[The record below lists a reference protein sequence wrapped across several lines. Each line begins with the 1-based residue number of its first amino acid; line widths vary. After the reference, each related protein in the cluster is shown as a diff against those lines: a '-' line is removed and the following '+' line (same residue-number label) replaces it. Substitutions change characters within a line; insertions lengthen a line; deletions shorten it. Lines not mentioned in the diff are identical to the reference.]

1 MIVPSETPSST
12 DIAEHYD
19 ELDWVYREI
28 WGEHVH
34 HGLWLT
40 GVETP
45 EAAVRQLV
53 RHVAELAAIG
63 PDQTVCDVGC
73 GYGATARLL
82 AEEYEARVTG
92 ITLSPRQYEYAV
104 ARRGDNDSLSFL
116 LGDWLKNDL
125 ATASFDAV
133 VAIESVEHMA
143 DKPDCFGE
151 AFRVLRPGGRF
162 VFSTWLAGE
171 SPRAWEERRLLEPI
185 CREGRLP
192 GIGSASEYQ
201 EMLRATGFLLE
212 SFEDLSSR
220 VRRTWSIC
228 IRRVLTRL
236 CRDGRYRRFLGSGG
250 NRNRIFAVTLLRMW
264 LAYRTGAMR
273 YGLFACTKPPEEGER
288 ARTV

>member
-1 MIVPSETPSST
+1 MKSGTIIVTSELPSSA

-45 EAAVRQLV
+45 ETAVRQLV
-53 RHVAELAAIG
+53 RHVAQLAGIG

-82 AEEYEARVTG
+82 AEEFQAHVTG

-104 ARRGDNDSLSFL
+104 THRADKGSPSYL

-125 ATASFDAV
+125 PSASFDV
-133 VAIESVEHMA
+133 VIAIESVEHMA
-143 DKPDCFGE
+143 DKADCFGE

-171 SPRAWEERRLLEPI
+171 SPREWEQRRLLEPI

-192 GIGSASEYQ
+192 GIGSESEYR
-201 EMLRATGFLLE
+201 EMLRATGFLLG
-212 SFEDLSSR
+212 SFEDLTSR
-220 VRRTWSIC
+220 VKRTWSIC
-228 IRRVLTRL
+228 IRRVLARL
-236 CRDGRYRRFLGSGG
+236 CSDGRYRRFLWSGSS
-250 NRNRIFAVTLLRMW
+250 RNRTFAVTLLRMW

-273 YGLFACTKPPEEGER
+273 YGLFACTKP
-288 ARTV
+288 

>member
-1 MIVPSETPSST
+1 MIVPSEMPSPT
-12 DIAEHYD
+12 DVAEHYD

-53 RHVAELAAIG
+53 RHVAELAGIG

-82 AEEYEARVTG
+82 AEDFQAHVTG
-92 ITLSPRQYEYAV
+92 ITLSPQQYEYAM
-104 ARRGDNDSLSFL
+104 ARRGDKGSLSYV

-125 ATASFDAV
+125 PSASFDV
-133 VAIESVEHMA
+133 VIAIESVEHMA
-143 DKPDCFGE
+143 DKAMCFGE

-171 SPRAWEERRLLEPI
+171 SPREWEQRRLLEPI

-192 GIGSASEYQ
+192 GIGSESEYR
-201 EMLRATGFLLE
+201 EMLRATGFLLG

-220 VRRTWSIC
+220 VKRTWSIC
-228 IRRVLTRL
+228 IRRVLARL
-236 CRDGRYRRFLGSGG
+236 CSDGRYRRFLWSGHS
-250 NRNRIFAVTLLRMW
+250 RNRIFAVTLLRMW

-273 YGLFACTKPPEEGER
+273 YGLFACTKP
-288 ARTV
+288 